1 MNGISANK
9 DNIQE
14 KNPDAKKSIP
24 SIIIRKVFNIIRII
38 LAGIFR
44 LFIFT
49 IFLIMFQMRGLVHI
63 ALSFIA
69 GASGLACFFFFF
81 GYLLQRHEAT
91 ADEAGISLTL
101 LLAIGEGV
109 FSVCSLYAM
118 WGTTLSYYV
127 WHLKGMN
134 LLSLNK

>member
-1 MNGISANK
+1 M
-9 DNIQE
+9 
-14 KNPDAKKSIP
+14 
-24 SIIIRKVFNIIRII
+24 
-38 LAGIFR
+38 
-44 LFIFT
+44 FIFT
-49 IFLIMFQMRGLVHI
+49 IFLIMFQMRGLVHT

-118 WGTTLSYYV
+118 WGYDA
-127 WHLKGMN
+127 
-134 LLSLNK
+134 LLYRLAPEGYELILFE